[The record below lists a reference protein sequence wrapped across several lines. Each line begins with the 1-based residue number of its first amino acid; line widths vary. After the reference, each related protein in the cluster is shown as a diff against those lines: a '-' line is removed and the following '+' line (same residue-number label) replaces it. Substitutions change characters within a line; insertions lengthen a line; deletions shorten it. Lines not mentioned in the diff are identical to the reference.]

1 MLGHIPHRTLEGNMA
16 PRSSLFTLVLP
27 VGVVLQ
33 CTISTGPG
41 GPPYT
46 HPSGMGSDS
55 IVLTGRP
62 FAVAISSTSVV
73 FVTPLDAGH
82 MGRTTGA
89 GLSFRTGFAVGATP
103 SHVRFSP
110 SCRTLYVN

>member
-1 MLGHIPHRTLEGNMA
+1 MA

-46 HPSGMGSDS
+46 HP
-55 IVLTGRP
+55 
-62 FAVAISSTSVV
+62 
-73 FVTPLDAGH
+73 
-82 MGRTTGA
+82 
-89 GLSFRTGFAVGATP
+89 
-103 SHVRFSP
+103 
-110 SCRTLYVN
+110 

>member
-1 MLGHIPHRTLEGNMA
+1 MA

-55 IVLTGRP
+55 ALQSQIYLHQDLDP
-62 FAVAISSTSVV
+62 AENSAKSS
-73 FVTPLDAGH
+73 
-82 MGRTTGA
+82 
-89 GLSFRTGFAVGATP
+89 
-103 SHVRFSP
+103 
-110 SCRTLYVN
+110 